1 MFKFLMRNRN
11 TEISTIDDFLEK
23 TYREI
28 PGYSVRSV
36 DELRFQVVEF
46 EKLVK
51 NYIKK
56 KSGILPKKTLHQ
68 LIEIELKSYPLHP
81 EIEGFWDDFIEK
93 VLKLKYIRNDILHSD
108 TDNLPSV
115 SKLYDQFKEVNE
127 VLKPFRLYDG
137 NTDRFSC
144 VQWVDN
150 LLKIKID
157 NHLYKLELS
166 DINNLLLELDP
177 SSRGRVHFIK
187 GKIVASK
194 VLDHSYEKV
203 TYYIEEYPPF
213 ELSHDDSMAL
223 EGLLTNLLLEKQFK
237 T

>member
-1 MFKFLMRNRN
+1 MFNFLMRNRN
-11 TEISTIDDFLEK
+11 TKISTIDDFLEK

-28 PGYSVRSV
+28 PGYSIRSV

-46 EKLVK
+46 EKLIK
-51 NYIKK
+51 NYIKR
-56 KSGILPKKTLHQ
+56 KSGILPDKNLHQ
-68 LIEIELKSYPLHP
+68 LIEDELKNYPLHP
-81 EIEGFWDDFIEK
+81 EIEGFWDNFIEK
-93 VLKLKYIRNDILHSD
+93 ALRLKYIRNDILHSD

-137 NTDRFSC
+137 NISRFSSF
-144 VQWVDN
+144 QWVDN
-150 LLKIKID
+150 LLEIRID
-157 NHLYKLELS
+157 NDLYKLELA

-194 VLDHSYEKV
+194 ILDHSYEKV
-203 TYYIEEYPPF
+203 TYYIEEYPSF

-223 EGLLTNLLLEKQFK
+223 GDLLNNLLLKK
-237 T
+237 

>member
-1 MFKFLMRNRN
+1 MRNRN
-11 TEISTIDDFLEK
+11 TKTNTIDDFLEK

-46 EKLVK
+46 EKLIK
-51 NYIKK
+51 NYIRS
-56 KSGILPKKTLHQ
+56 KSGALPDKNLHQ
-68 LIEIELKSYPLHP
+68 LIEDELKNYPLYT
-81 EIEGFWDDFIEK
+81 EIEGFWDNFIEEA
-93 VLKLKYIRNDILHSD
+93 LRLKYIRNDILHSD

-115 SKLYDQFKEVNE
+115 SELYDQFKKVNE
-127 VLKPFRLYDG
+127 VLIPFRLYDG
-137 NTDRFSC
+137 NISRFSSFP
-144 VQWVDN
+144 WSDS
-150 LLKIKID
+150 LLEIKID
-157 NHLYKLELS
+157 NNLYKLGLA

-223 EGLLTNLLLEKQFK
+223 EDLLNNLLLKKQFNI
-237 T
+237 

>member
-11 TEISTIDDFLEK
+11 IEVITIDDFFEK

-46 EKLVK
+46 EKLIK
-51 NYIKK
+51 NYIKS
-56 KSGILPKKTLHQ
+56 KSGVLPDKKLHQ
-68 LIEIELKSYPLHP
+68 LIEDELKNHPLHP
-81 EIEGFWDDFIEK
+81 EIEGFWDNFIEK
-93 VLKLKYIRNDILHSD
+93 AMRLKNIRNNILHSD

-127 VLKPFRLYDG
+127 VLIPFRLYDG
-137 NTDRFSC
+137 NISRFNSFK
-144 VQWVDN
+144 WIDS
-150 LLKIKID
+150 LLEIKID
-157 NHLYKLELS
+157 NNLYKLALA
-166 DINNLLLELDP
+166 DIKNLLLELDP

-223 EGLLTNLLLEKQFK
+223 EDLLNNLLLKKQFNI
-237 T
+237 